1 MSNVKM
7 ISIMQTIMERMEE
20 RLSSVEATLQ
30 QLGPVQVLQE
40 RLSQLEHNIYSTK
53 NMLTFDEACR
63 YLGVSE
69 SLLYKLTSTKDV
81 PHFKPRGKMLYFSK
95 AELDAW
101 LSQNPVKTLK
111 QASQEAADEA
121 QMTPYFNRKRY
132 GKRTK

>member
-40 RLSQLEHNIYSTK
+40 RLSQLEQNIYSTK

-81 PHFKPRGKMLYFSK
+81 PHFKPRGKMLYFPRRNWTHGS
-95 AELDAW
+95 ARIP
-101 LSQNPVKTLK
+101 SRP
-111 QASQEAADEA
+111 
-121 QMTPYFNRKRY
+121 
-132 GKRTK
+132 

>member
-1 MSNVKM
+1 
-7 ISIMQTIMERMEE
+7 MQQNRITVMERMEE
-20 RLSSVEATLQ
+20 RLSAVEAALQ
-30 QLGPVQVLQE
+30 QLGPAPVLQE
-40 RLSQLEHNIYSTK
+40 RLVQLENNIYSTK
-53 NMLTFDEACR
+53 SMLTFDEACQ

-95 AELDAW
+95 TELDAW
-101 LSQNPVKTLK
+101 LSQNPVKTLA

-132 GKRTK
+132 GKRKK

>member
-1 MSNVKM
+1 
-7 ISIMQTIMERMEE
+7 MQTIMERMEE

-69 SLLYKLTSTKDV
+69 SLLYKLPPPRTCRTSSQGARCCTFPKRNWTHGSARI
-81 PHFKPRGKMLYFSK
+81 PSKP
-95 AELDAW
+95 
-101 LSQNPVKTLK
+101 
-111 QASQEAADEA
+111 
-121 QMTPYFNRKRY
+121 
-132 GKRTK
+132 

>member
-1 MSNVKM
+1 
-7 ISIMQTIMERMEE
+7 MERMEE

-40 RLSQLEHNIYSTK
+40 RLSQLESNIYSTK
-53 NMLTFDEACR
+53 NMLTFDEACQ

-111 QASQEAADEA
+111 QASQEVADEA
-121 QMTPYFNRKRY
+121 RMTPYFNRKRS

>member
-1 MSNVKM
+1 
-7 ISIMQTIMERMEE
+7 MEE

-40 RLSQLEHNIYSTK
+40 RLSQLESNIYSTK

-111 QASQEAADEA
+111 QASQEVADEA
-121 QMTPYFNRKRY
+121 RMTPYFNRKRY

>member
-1 MSNVKM
+1 
-7 ISIMQTIMERMEE
+7 
-20 RLSSVEATLQ
+20 
-30 QLGPVQVLQE
+30 
-40 RLSQLEHNIYSTK
+40 
-53 NMLTFDEACR
+53 MLTFDEACR

-111 QASQEAADEA
+111 QASQEAAEEA